1 MILFSTLG
9 RYLAMRFLRSVGAVF
24 AVLVLII
31 YLGDFVELLRRAS
44 DAQRASATM
53 LAYLALLRTPTIAE
67 QVLPFAVLGGA
78 MFSFIG
84 LSRRLELVIARSSGV
99 SVWQFL
105 APPVAIVLLIGI
117 AATTL
122 YNPISSSL
130 KQKASQIET
139 RVFGRTTRADVDT
152 SMWIRQR
159 SPVNQSILR
168 AERSSDGGTRLSGVT
183 AFVYDPQGRFIE
195 RVEAQRAVL
204 EPGQW
209 IMADARVFAPG
220 EDPKVSVRYILATG
234 LSPEQVTQSFVHPA
248 SVSFWRLPE
257 ISRRT
262 EAAGLDASGYRMQF
276 QTLMARPLLL
286 IAMVL
291 IAATVSL
298 RFFRFGGI
306 GQMVS
311 GGVGAGFVLYVVT
324 KLVSDLGGAG
334 LISTPIA
341 AWAPAVIGGM
351 LGCLVLLYQEDG

>member
-9 RYLAMRFLRSVGAVF
+9 KYLAMRFVRSVGAVF
-24 AVLVLII
+24 AVLFLII

-44 DAQRASATM
+44 DAQRASAAL

-78 MFSFIG
+78 MFAFVG
-84 LSRRLELVIARSSGV
+84 LSRRLELVIARSAGV

-105 APPVAIVLLIGI
+105 TPPVAIVLLLGV

-122 YNPISSSL
+122 YNPMSASL

-139 RVFGRTTRADVDT
+139 RIFGRTTRADVDT

-159 SPVNQSILR
+159 SLETQSILR
-168 AERSSDGGTRLSGVT
+168 AERSSDGGSRLSGVT
-183 AFVYDPQGRFIE
+183 AFVYDPQGRFLE
-195 RVEAQRAVL
+195 RAEAERAFL
-204 EPGQW
+204 TTGHW
-209 IMADARVFAPG
+209 ILSDARVFGPG
-220 EDPKVSVRYILATG
+220 EEPRVVAAYELATN

-248 SVSFWRLPE
+248 SVSFWKLPE
-257 ISRRT
+257 LSRRT
-262 EAAGLDASGYRMQF
+262 EAAGLDAVGYRMQF

-298 RFFRFGGI
+298 RFFRFGGV

-311 GGVGAGFVLYVVT
+311 GGVGAGFVLYVAT
-324 KLVSDLGGAG
+324 KLTGDLGGAG
-334 LISTPIA
+334 LLSAPVA
-341 AWAPAVIGGM
+341 AWSPAIVGSM
-351 LGCLVLLYQEDG
+351 LGTLVLLHQEDG

>member
-1 MILFSTLG
+1 
-9 RYLAMRFLRSVGAVF
+9 
-24 AVLVLII
+24 
-31 YLGDFVELLRRAS
+31 
-44 DAQRASATM
+44 
-53 LAYLALLRTPTIAE
+53 
-67 QVLPFAVLGGA
+67 
-78 MFSFIG
+78 
-84 LSRRLELVIARSSGV
+84 
-99 SVWQFL
+99 
-105 APPVAIVLLIGI
+105 LLIGI

-195 RVEAQRAVL
+195 RVETQRAVL

-311 GGVGAGFVLYVVT
+311 GGVGAGFVLYVAT
-324 KLVSDLGGAG
+324 KLTGDLGGAG
-334 LISTPIA
+334 LLSASVA
-341 AWAPAVIGGM
+341 AWSPAIVGSM
-351 LGCLVLLYQEDG
+351 LGTLVLLHQEDG

>member
-1 MILFSTLG
+1 MIVFSTLG

-24 AVLVLII
+24 AVLFLII

-44 DAQRASATM
+44 DAQRASASL

-78 MFSFIG
+78 MFAFIG
-84 LSRRLELVIARSSGV
+84 LSRRLELVIARAAGV

-105 APPVAIVLLIGI
+105 LPPLLIVLLIGV

-122 YNPISSSL
+122 YNPLSASL

-139 RVFGRTTRADVDT
+139 RVFGRTTRGDVDT
-152 SMWIRQR
+152 SLWIRQR
-159 SPVNQSILR
+159 SADTQSILR
-168 AERSSDGGTRLSGVT
+168 AERSSDGGSRLSGVT
-183 AFVYDPQGRFIE
+183 AFVYDSEGRFKE
-195 RVEAQRAVL
+195 RVEAQRAFL

-209 IMADARVFAPG
+209 IFADARVFVPG
-220 EDPKVSVRYILATG
+220 EDPKVSPRYVLATG
-234 LSPEQVTQSFVHPA
+234 LTPEQVTQSFVHPA
-248 SVSFWRLPE
+248 SVSFWRLAE

-311 GGVGAGFVLYVVT
+311 GGVGAGFVLYVAT
-324 KLVSDLGGAG
+324 KLTGDLGGAG
-334 LISTPIA
+334 LLSASVA
-341 AWAPAVIGGM
+341 AWSPAIVGSM
-351 LGCLVLLYQEDG
+351 LGTLVLLHQEDG

>member
-1 MILFSTLG
+1 MAI
-9 RYLAMRFLRSVGAVF
+9 RFLRSVGAVF
-24 AVLVLII
+24 AVLFLVI

-44 DAQRASATM
+44 DAQRASATL

-78 MFSFIG
+78 MFAFVG

-117 AATTL
+117 VATTL
-122 YNPISSSL
+122 YNPVSASL

-159 SPVNQSILR
+159 SEANQSILR
-168 AERSSDGGTRLSGVT
+168 AERSSDGGSRLSGVT
-183 AFVYDPQGRFIE
+183 AFVYEPKGRFVE
-195 RVEAQRAVL
+195 RVEAQRAYL

-209 IMADARVFAPG
+209 IMVDARVFAPG
-220 EDPKVSVRYILATG
+220 EDPQVSARYVLPTG
-234 LSPEQVTQSFVHPA
+234 LTPEQVTQTFVHPA
-248 SVSFWRLPE
+248 SVSFWKLPE

-262 EAAGLDASGYRMQF
+262 EAAGLDAAGYRMQY

-311 GGVGAGFVLYVVT
+311 GGVGAGFVLYVAT
-324 KLVSDLGGAG
+324 KLTGDLGGAG
-334 LISTPIA
+334 LLSASIA
-341 AWAPAVIGGM
+341 AWSPAIVGSM
-351 LGCLVLLYQEDG
+351 LGTLVLLHQEDG

>member
-24 AVLVLII
+24 AVLFLII

-44 DAQRASATM
+44 DAQRASASL

-84 LSRRLELVIARSSGV
+84 LSKRLELIIARSSGV

-105 APPVAIVLLIGI
+105 APPVTIVLLIGI

-139 RVFGRTTRADVDT
+139 RVFGRSTRADVDT

-159 SPVNQSILR
+159 SPATQSILR

-183 AFVYDPQGRFIE
+183 AFVYDQQGRFTE
-195 RVEAQRAVL
+195 RVEAQRAFL

-220 EDPKVSVRYILATG
+220 EDTKVSARYILATG
-234 LSPEQVTQSFVHPA
+234 LTPEQVTQSFVHPA

-262 EAAGLDASGYRMQF
+262 EAAGLDAAGYRMQF

-311 GGVGAGFVLYVVT
+311 GGVGAGFVLYVAT
-324 KLVSDLGGAG
+324 KLTGDLGGAG
-334 LISTPIA
+334 LLSASVA
-341 AWAPAVIGGM
+341 AWSPAIVGSM
-351 LGCLVLLYQEDG
+351 LGTLVLLHQEDG